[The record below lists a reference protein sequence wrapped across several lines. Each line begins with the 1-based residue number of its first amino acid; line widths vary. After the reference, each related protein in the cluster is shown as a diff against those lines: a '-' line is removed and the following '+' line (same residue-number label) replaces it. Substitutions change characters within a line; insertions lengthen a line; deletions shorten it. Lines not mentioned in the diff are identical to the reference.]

1 MDDTVKALSARVREE
16 DLRRWVAEFSGF
28 RHGRLNPE
36 ALEETGEHL
45 IHLLTELGLSAE
57 RRPFRYRGR
66 TFFNVAASRPGREGD
81 QPALLVGAHYD
92 GMTGTPG
99 ADDNASGVAALLAVA
114 KALGATPTDR
124 PVEFAGFTLEE
135 PQHGMDG
142 RFRHGSRRFAKDA
155 RRSGRKY
162 AGVYILESVG
172 CTDAR
177 FGSQRVPLRTAIPVP
192 DAGTFLCVVG
202 NRRSRDLMWHF
213 GKAAKDHVPDLT
225 TISYQA
231 PFSGR
236 ILPMTRWSDHAPF
249 WDRGYPALML
259 TDTVPLRNPHCHQP
273 TDTPDTLDYDFL
285 TRVTRALLAAIGCF
299 DVHPVEG
306 REWKKPPQTPLG
318 DSG

>member
-1 MDDTVKALSARVREE
+1 MSTFPQELSARVQEE
-16 DLRRWVAEFSGF
+16 DLRRWVAEFSGL

-45 IHLLTELGLSAE
+45 IHLLTEFGLSAE

-66 TFFNVAASRPGREGD
+66 TFFNVAASRPGHEDD

-92 GMTGTPG
+92 GMAGTPG

-114 KALGATPTDR
+114 KALSTTPISK
-124 PVEFAGFTLEE
+124 PVEFVGFTLEE
-135 PQHGMDG
+135 PQHRTDG

-172 CTDAR
+172 YTDAR

-192 DAGTFLCVVG
+192 DAGTFLCIVG

-213 GKAAKDHVPDLT
+213 GKAAKDHVPELT
-225 TISYQA
+225 TVSYQT

-249 WDRGYPALML
+249 WDQGYPALML
-259 TDTVPLRNPHCHQP
+259 TDTVPLRNPHYHQP
-273 TDTPDTLDYDFL
+273 TDTPDTLDYNFL
-285 TRVTRALLAAIGCF
+285 LRVTRALLAAIGCF
-299 DVHPVEG
+299 DVHHQG
-306 REWKKPPQTPLG
+306 KRE
-318 DSG
+318 

>member
-1 MDDTVKALSARVREE
+1 MSTFPQELLARDEKKTSAVGWRSSRDFATDDSTLK
-16 DLRRWVAEFSGF
+16 RWRKPASTSSIFS
-28 RHGRLNPE
+28 R
-36 ALEETGEHL
+36 
-45 IHLLTELGLSAE
+45 SS
-57 RRPFRYRGR
+57 
-66 TFFNVAASRPGREGD
+66 ASRPGHEDD

-92 GMTGTPG
+92 GMAGTPG

-114 KALGATPTDR
+114 KALSTTPISK
-124 PVEFAGFTLEE
+124 PVEFVGFTLEE
-135 PQHGMDG
+135 PQHRTDG

-155 RRSGRKY
+155 HRSGRKY

-177 FGSQRVPLRTAIPVP
+177 FGSQRVPMRTAIPVP

-236 ILPMTRWSDHAPF
+236 ILPMTRWSNHAPF

-259 TDTVPLRNPHCHQP
+259 TDTVPLRNPHYHQP

-285 TRVTRALLAAIGCF
+285 TRVTRALLAAILCF
-299 DVHPVEG
+299 DVHCAEG
-306 REWKKPPQTPLG
+306 REWEKPPQTALG
-318 DSG
+318 DFE